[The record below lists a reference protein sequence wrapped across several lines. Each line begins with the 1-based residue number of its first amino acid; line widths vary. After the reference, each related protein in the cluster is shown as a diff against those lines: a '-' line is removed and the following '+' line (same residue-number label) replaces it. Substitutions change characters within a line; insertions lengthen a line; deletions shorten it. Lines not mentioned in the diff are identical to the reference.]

1 MHGEREIRP
10 GVSELSHSATQG
22 RRPDPLA
29 HVLEGN
35 TALWEG
41 RRAGWTSAA
50 YLGRALSKGEA
61 GKSQLTFLREREKT
75 GDLEECVRKR
85 GKLGHV
91 LKSKLEEAVFSKCM
105 WAVDVANFLW
115 VKSVIQR

>member
-1 MHGEREIRP
+1 MCGEREIRI
-10 GVSELSHSATQG
+10 GVSELSRSAIQG

-41 RRAGWTSAA
+41 RRAGWANA
-50 YLGRALSKGEA
+50 VYLGRALSRERH
-61 GKSQLTFLREREKT
+61 GKSQLTFLRERKKT

-85 GKLGHV
+85 EKLDHV
-91 LKSKLEEAVFSKCM
+91 LKSKLEEAVFSKRM
-105 WAVDVANFLW
+105 
-115 VKSVIQR
+115 